1 MSGND
6 EEIRVALTADPSDLT
21 EGFEQAAAV
30 AEESQ
35 QRMADAATA
44 AAAQMK
50 EASAVV
56 AESQGADA
64 SRIKAMVAASLAAA
78 AANQQQEV
86 SERALREAQGLRAE
100 ATESQLAAATA
111 LRSAQEAQ
119 MVPMEAYIGATAES
133 TAETEANTEAT
144 TANAAAQAGLNEK
157 IASGAAVRE
166 YSALVD
172 EALRGRYS
180 QMTGTVATLSNRL
193 GFMSALFS
201 PIGAGFAAAAGTAAI
216 FIAALVKG
224 TEEEDGFERAVLS
237 ANGALGVTADQLH
250 DMAAANVSNTVSM
263 GMSVEAITKVAQS
276 GKFAGDQIQYIGEAA
291 ANMAAVTGESLGKA
305 VSAFASLQDEP
316 LKAAV
321 KLNEQYHFLT
331 SATYDQIAAFDKLG
345 MKEEATR
352 VAQDALAAD
361 MNQNARTMYDQE
373 SEIAKG
379 WDSVKNA
386 ISGAWDALK
395 MWAATT
401 TYKDQIQDLD
411 RAITELQA
419 RATGANTMTGQP
431 THLFDAQIAQLQA
444 EKLALQNLM
453 AEQQR
458 EATNQGGAAQQVD
471 DHIADA
477 QSEAKAQ
484 QHEAKLTEIHD
495 AGVSERLA
503 AGEREAKQATSDAIE
518 VYKTQETQ
526 ALAEVDAESNALQ
539 RKLTLGEIT
548 KAQELAGQRDLE
560 DQKYQLAVTELQ
572 QEMALY
578 PQESTAY
585 NELLIA
591 KEKLLLAHQQKVAE
605 IETQMVLDQ
614 KLRYQ
619 AMLAPI
625 NSAITTSIN
634 GIIQGTTTGKQAMQ
648 RLGMSILDEFIST
661 GVKMV
666 TDWVATQ
673 AAQTTVSQAAAA
685 KRAQV
690 AAAAAAQDKAV
701 TTAETSSN
709 IASYA
714 AVAGAAAAS
723 SVAAIP
729 YYGWAMADET
739 GQATYA
745 DVMAFQGLASAA
757 GGWDR
762 VPAETL
768 TLLHPDEMVL
778 SAPIATGAR
787 NMFKSA
793 AEDQQGGSGAGR
805 SGGDVHIHTMDAN
818 SFRDLL
824 RRHPREFREGIAHA
838 MKHS

>member
-6 EEIRVALTADPSDLT
+6 EEIRVALTADPSDLAA
-21 EGFEQAAAV
+21 GFEEAADV
-30 AEESQ
+30 AEAQQ
-35 QRMADAATA
+35 QRMVDSAAD

-50 EASAVV
+50 ATAVAV
-56 AESQGADA
+56 GESQAEAA
-64 SRIKAMVAASLAAA
+64 SRIKLMVQASLAAA
-78 AANQQQEV
+78 AANDKQQV
-86 SERALREAQGLRAE
+86 SERALMEAQGTRIE
-100 ATESQLAAATA
+100 ATEAQIAAAA
-111 LRSAQEAQ
+111 AFRAAQEAQ
-119 MVPMEAYIGATAES
+119 MVPMEAYIGATAAA
-133 TAETEANTEAT
+133 TVETEANTAAT
-144 TANAAAQAGLNEK
+144 VENEAAQAGLNEK

-201 PIGAGFAAAAGTAAI
+201 PMGAGIAATAGVVGI
-216 FIAALVKG
+216 FTAALVKG
-224 TEEEDGFERAVLS
+224 TEEETKFEQAIQSTGNVL
-237 ANGALGVTADQLH
+237 GMTKDQLH
-250 DMAAANVSNTVSM
+250 GMAENMAAGNVSINQANEALLAAANSGRTTSQNIQM
-263 GMSVEAITKVAQS
+263 VAT
-276 GKFAGDQIQYIGEAA
+276 AA
-291 ANMAAVTGESLGKA
+291 LNMAQVTGVSVKKA
-305 VSAFASLQDEP
+305 VEDFTSLEDKP
-316 LKAAV
+316 LQAAL

-331 SATYDQIAAFDKLG
+331 AATYDQIAAFEKMG
-345 MKEEATR
+345 MTQQAAA
-352 VAQDALAAD
+352 VAQEAFAASFAD
-361 MNQNARTMYDQE
+361 RAAHMRDDE
-373 SEIAKG
+373 SAIAKG
-379 WDSVKNA
+379 WDDITTA
-386 ISGAWDALK
+386 ISNAWAALK
-395 MWAATT
+395 HNVSTNTLDDQIKAIDASITQLQQNMVNVSPSSAAGKWAEQ
-401 TYKDQIQDLD
+401 QIQDLE
-411 RAITELQA
+411 TQKE
-419 RATGANTMTGQP
+419 
-431 THLFDAQIAQLQA
+431 
-444 EKLALQNLM
+444 ALQVLQNN
-453 AEQQR
+453 QQGQ
-458 EATNQGGAAQQVD
+458 AASQGASQQQTTD
-471 DHIADA
+471 YIDYA

-484 QHEAKLTEIHD
+484 QHENKLTEIKASGLGARIEASHKETEQD
-495 AGVSERLA
+495 INDLNTIEAIQTDRYQASVAADER
-503 AGEREAKQATSDAIE
+503 
-518 VYKTQETQ
+518 
-526 ALAEVDAESNALQ
+526 ALQ
-539 RKLTLGEIT
+539 QKLTLGEIS
-548 KAQELAGQRDLE
+548 KSQELAGMADLE
-560 DQKYQLAVTELQ
+560 NQKYQLELADLNHQLELQ
-572 QEMALY
+572 NQET
-578 PQESTAY
+578 EAY
-585 NELLIA
+585 N
-591 KEKLLLAHQQKVAE
+591 KLLLKKEQLLLQHQQKVGE
-605 IETQMVLDQ
+605 IENQMVQ
-614 KLRYQ
+614 AEVQRYQ
-619 AMLAPI
+619 QMLAPI

-634 GIIQGTTTGKQAMQ
+634 GIIQGTTTGKQALQ

-701 TTAETSSN
+701 MTAETSSN

-729 YYGWAMADET
+729 YYGWSMADEV
-739 GQATYA
+739 GEATYSN
-745 DVMAFQGLASAA
+745 VMAYQGMASAA

-805 SGGDVHIHTMDAN
+805 SSGDVHIHTMDAN